1 MSDHPESIP
10 DSGSAVAQVSG
21 RKLADASR
29 VPRRVLVVDDEKRMA
44 QSLQKLLQQSGYDVT
59 IVHSVREGSEQA
71 KTGDYPVVIT
81 DLRMPDGS
89 GHDVVSSVADRPN
102 IAVIVITGHASTESA
117 IQALHDHAFDYIR
130 KPFEF
135 EVLRATVERA
145 FSRLDGDR
153 FRDDM
158 VSMITHDVKIPLTS
172 ILGYSSLVF
181 NKDSGE
187 LHPRARD
194 FVATIHANGVKV
206 LSLLDNFLT
215 TCKIE
220 AGRLQLVQR
229 PVAVVRILRDLME
242 AFEFEFRRNDLA
254 TEVGFNCESRM
265 VMGDE
270 SLLYRAL
277 SNVISNA
284 CKYTPKGGRVAFA
297 HDVVTESFSPLG
309 VDSVLIRAANTGPG
323 IAPED
328 LPYILDRYTRSR
340 LAGSIEGS
348 GLGSYVLRTVIEAH
362 GGAVTVESIP
372 DVLTTFSI
380 YLPVLPESAS

>member
-1 MSDHPESIP
+1 
-10 DSGSAVAQVSG
+10 
-21 RKLADASR
+21 
-29 VPRRVLVVDDEKRMA
+29 VDDEKRMA
-44 QSLQKLLQQSGYDVT
+44 QSLQKLLGQHGYEVT
-59 IVHSVREGSEQA
+59 IVHSATEGIA
-71 KTGDYPVVIT
+71 KATTGEFPVVIT

-89 GHDVVSSVADRPN
+89 GHDIVAALGNRPSV
-102 IAVIVITGHASTESA
+102 AVIVITGHASTESA

-145 FSRLDGDR
+145 FARLDADR

-172 ILGYSSLVF
+172 ILGYSSLIF
-181 NKDSGE
+181 NRETGE
-187 LHPRARD
+187 LHPRARE
-194 FVATIHANGVKV
+194 FVQTIHANGVKV

-220 AGRLQLVQR
+220 AGRLQLVLR
-229 PVAVVRILRDLME
+229 PVAVVRILRDLLE
-242 AFEFEFRRNDLA
+242 AFDFEFRRNNFSVE
-254 TEVGFNCESRM
+254 TGFHHENRL
-265 VMGDE
+265 VHGDE

-277 SNVISNA
+277 SNVFSNA
-284 CKYTPKGGRVAFA
+284 CKYTPKGGRLAFA
-297 HDVVTESFSPLG
+297 HDVISAEYSPLN
-309 VDSVLIRAANTGPG
+309 VESVLIRAANTGPG

-328 LPYILDRYTRSR
+328 LPFILERYTRSR

-348 GLGSYVLRTVIEAH
+348 GLGSYVLKTVIEAH
-362 GGAVTVESIP
+362 CGVVRVESEP

-380 YLPVLPESAS
+380 YLPAMSEQVG